1 MVKNDNGYSFQ
12 PDLFNKMYED
22 RKEDNKKKE
31 RERKAAEKKKERE
44 KKEAERKKKKP
55 KKKRKM
61 TKNDRILYTVLLVIA
76 IPLGVLFFIYYNSSL
91 MQTILLARGLFKT
104 EKNLGL
110 PTDPDK
116 VPYAKSNTPGASS
129 DPSNNKSVFDL
140 MDQQNKKVSGVDPPK
155 KQTGGKRKIQRGGNK
170 FNKSVNEAKAFLDP
184 TKFGFPYTWYDNDNL
199 VMRGISDY
207 FVTFWTFMRGGLV
220 KLLDMTKETLYSEYE
235 GHPTDLGGKVFDFIK
250 FTTILPIITTLMYIG
265 NYAMGTGGLVWSSI
279 NNQTLLIIFWFV
291 VGILLLVGGTI
302 SAIVVGG
309 AAFSASNIFVAIIAV
324 LALIPMCYFFP
335 YGFFWFY
342 LQALIL
348 RITDKKKKLFRNYLK
363 NYELCWILIII
374 SLMGGSISY
383 VWDWHIIPMVA
394 FGGVGGTF
402 ILLRAMGLI

>member
-1 MVKNDNGYSFQ
+1 MVKNDNSYSFQ
-12 PDLFNKMYED
+12 TGLFDKMYED
-22 RKEDNKKKE
+22 RKEENKKKE

-44 KKEAERKKKKP
+44 RKEAERKKNKP

-110 PTDPDK
+110 PTDPEK

-155 KQTGGKRKIQRGGNK
+155 KQTGGKRKVQRGGSK
-170 FNKSVNEAKAFLDP
+170 FNKSVNDAKPFLDP
-184 TKFGFPYTWYDNDNL
+184 TKFGFPYSWYDNDNL

-220 KLLDMTKETLYSEYE
+220 KLLDMTRETLYSEYQ

-265 NYAMGTGGLVWSSI
+265 NYVMGTGGLVWSSI

-302 SAIVVGG
+302 SAVVVGG
-309 AAFSASNIFVAIIAV
+309 AAFSASNVFVAIIAV
-324 LALIPMCYFFP
+324 LALIPLCYFFP

-348 RITDKKKKLFRNYLK
+348 KITEGKKKLFRNYLK

-374 SLMGGSISY
+374 TLMGGSISY